1 MAAQEI
7 LEKIKRK
14 VFHLEDYCFEKFNSF
29 EFSGIIAP
37 NNLSPNDPISATHAT
52 FYQAVWCRNMRKLFR
67 EAKKNPLALTN
78 FIDIGSGKGKAC
90 LYAHKK
96 NQFKKII
103 GIEFSQQL
111 VDIANKNKRK
121 INAENIN
128 FLHAD
133 AIDFQLPDE
142 PCLVFMFN
150 PFDNVVLEKF
160 IRNNLRH
167 FHLRKSIIAYA
178 NDVERIILLKCGFET
193 IFRDQSRK
201 ISLYQLREDV
211 EIKIS

>member
-1 MAAQEI
+1 MGAQEI

-14 VFHLEDYCFEKFNSF
+14 VFHLEDYFFEKSNSF
-29 EFSGIIAP
+29 DFSGIIAP
-37 NNLSPNDPISATHAT
+37 NNLCPNDSISATHAT
-52 FYQAVWCRNMRKLFR
+52 SYQAVWCRNMRKLFR
-67 EAKKNPLALTN
+67 EAKKTQLALAN

-96 NQFKKII
+96 MQFSKII

-111 VDIANKNKRK
+111 VDIANRNKRK
-121 INAENIN
+121 INAENIK
-128 FLHAD
+128 FLHTD
-133 AIDFQLPDE
+133 AIEFQLPDE

-150 PFDNVVLEKF
+150 PFDNVVLGKF
-160 IRNNLRH
+160 IRNNLQH
-167 FHLRKSIIAYA
+167 FHLRKSVIAYA
-178 NDVERIILLKCGFET
+178 NDVEGMTLLKCGFET

-201 ISLYQLREDV
+201 ISLYQLRENA